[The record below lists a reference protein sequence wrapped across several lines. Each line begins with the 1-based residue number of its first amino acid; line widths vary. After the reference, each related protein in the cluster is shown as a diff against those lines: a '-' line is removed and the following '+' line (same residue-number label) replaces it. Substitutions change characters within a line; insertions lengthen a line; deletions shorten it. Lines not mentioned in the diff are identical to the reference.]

1 MRTDFVGN
9 VSHELRTPLT
19 VILGYLENFTLTDDI
34 KPAWMRGLKL
44 MHEQAIRMN
53 DLINDLLMLSRLK
66 VTKPSQW
73 LRSTCHAC

>member
-1 MRTDFVGN
+1 MRLVDNRCAVIIKDYTHMQQLEQMRTDFVGN

-44 MHEQAIRMN
+44 MNEQSHSHE
-53 DLINDLLMLSRLK
+53 
-66 VTKPSQW
+66 
-73 LRSTCHAC
+73 